1 MSSDLRRD
9 IFRGLYN
16 PIYRGEKPETE
27 SQPKHSPI
35 LSCWFRLPRRQNI
48 LAFLAVL
55 CFFTFMWHAP
65 QISHKNFLPES
76 LTPPILIT
84 HKAPPPHFQDNPP
97 IATLTAQEKQN
108 HLLALARNLSST
120 PFPQHIYQTW
130 KTISLVC
137 DEAYD
142 CQNSWFRK
150 NPSHEYTFLT
160 DKSAL
165 DYVVENFNASDPFI
179 VHLFRNFP
187 QRILAA
193 DILRYLV
200 VYKNG
205 GLYTDIDTE
214 CNKPVDEWLKNATA
228 SKPDIDLSGVNV
240 VVGMELDVVNRTQYP
255 DRWLVERIYKNRIQF
270 LQWTL
275 YAKPGHEIFRR
286 MIMSIQDSAK
296 EDISKT
302 AKKSISQVR
311 YTQTE
316 ILDKTGPFKWTEV
329 IMGYIND
336 IEGRKVEMEE
346 YSGIEGSRKI
356 GDVLF
361 LPVNSWSP
369 GMNHSHAGSDET
381 SFVIHHFGGT
391 WKLEFE
397 KHDSDSD

>member
-16 PIYRGEKPETE
+16 PIYRGEK
-27 SQPKHSPI
+27 SVADSLPKPSPI
-35 LSCWFRLPRRQNI
+35 LACWFRLPRRQNI
-48 LAFLAVL
+48 LAFFAILF
-55 CFFTFMWHAP
+55 FFTFAWRVP
-65 QISHKNFLPES
+65 QLPHKSFLPES
-76 LTPPILIT
+76 FTPPILIS
-84 HKAPPPHFQDNPP
+84 HKAPSPYFQESPKV
-97 IATLTAQEKQN
+97 AAFTAKEKQA
-108 HLLALARNLSST
+108 HLLALARNLSAT
-120 PFPQHIYQTW
+120 PFPKHIYQTW
-130 KTISLVC
+130 KSISLVC

-142 CQNSWFRK
+142 CQNSWFRQ

-160 DKSAL
+160 DRSAL
-165 DYVVENFNASDPFI
+165 DYVIQNFNTSDPFI

-193 DILRYLV
+193 DILRYLI

-214 CNKPVDEWLKNATA
+214 CNKPIDEWLTTA
-228 SKPDIDLSGVNV
+228 VSSTPDIDLNGVNV
-240 VVGMELDVVNRTQYP
+240 VVGMELDVVNRTRYP
-255 DRWLVERIYKNRIQF
+255 DRWLVERVYKNRIQF

-286 MIMSIQDSAK
+286 MIMAIQDSSK
-296 EDISKT
+296 EDILKT
-302 AKKSISQVR
+302 PKKSISQVR
-311 YTQTE
+311 YSQRD
-316 ILDKTGPFKWTEV
+316 ILDKTGPFKWTDV

-346 YSGIEGSRKI
+346 YSGIEGGRKI

-369 GMNHSHAGSDET
+369 GMNHSNAGWDDT

-391 WKLEFE
+391 WKIEFE
-397 KHDSDSD
+397 KS